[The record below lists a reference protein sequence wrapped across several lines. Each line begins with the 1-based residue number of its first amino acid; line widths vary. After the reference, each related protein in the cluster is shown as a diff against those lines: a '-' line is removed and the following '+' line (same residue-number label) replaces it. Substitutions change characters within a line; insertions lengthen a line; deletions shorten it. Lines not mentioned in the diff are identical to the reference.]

1 MSAIAGPGMSESFR
15 AGSRGAGFFALAGV
29 IVAVH
34 LVGLAILLSTEYG
47 PFAIALSVLAWVFVN
62 CFLLVVLQ
70 RPGICAALSLA
81 LIVILIALSHFKFG
95 ILQLTLT
102 FLDFLIIDRDTF
114 SFLLSVFPRLQMQ
127 LMMAGLVAV
136 PLFLVTWRFDPFRVR
151 RRVALTGVA
160 AGGAPLAAASVA
172 SPRPAR

>member
-1 MSAIAGPGMSESFR
+1 MSVV
-15 AGSRGAGFFALAGV
+15 AGSGVGESLVAQSRGVRFFALAGL
-29 IVAVH
+29 ILAVH
-34 LVGLAILLSTEYG
+34 LAALAVLLTTEYG
-47 PFAIALSVLAWVFVN
+47 PFAITLSVLAWIFVN

-70 RPGICAALSLA
+70 RPGVCAALSLA

-127 LMMAGLVAV
+127 LLMAGLVAV
-136 PLFLVTWRFDPFRVR
+136 PLLWALWRFDPFRVR
-151 RRVALTGVA
+151 RRLALMGVA
-160 AGGAPLAAASVA
+160 ATTVLIAAM
-172 SPRPAR
+172 

>member
-1 MSAIAGPGMSESFR
+1 MSDSIR
-15 AGSRGAGFFALAGV
+15 AESRGIRFFALAGL

-34 LVGLAILLSTEYG
+34 LAGLVVLLTTEYG
-47 PFAIALSVLAWVFVN
+47 PFAITLSVLAWVFVN

-70 RPGICAALSLA
+70 RPGICAALALA

-114 SFLLSVFPRLQMQ
+114 SFLLSVFPKLQLQ

-136 PLFLVTWRFDPFRVR
+136 PLLWRS
-151 RRVALTGVA
+151 
-160 AGGAPLAAASVA
+160 GASIRFACAAALH
-172 SPRPAR
+172 